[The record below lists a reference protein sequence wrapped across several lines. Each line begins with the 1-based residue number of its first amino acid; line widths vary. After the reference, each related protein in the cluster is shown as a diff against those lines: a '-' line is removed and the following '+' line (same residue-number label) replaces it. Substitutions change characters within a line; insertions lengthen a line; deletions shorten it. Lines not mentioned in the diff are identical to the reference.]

1 MCSPLPLRLDGGGFF
16 VSLPKIIV
24 RGRAMTTKLRA
35 ATRWLR
41 ISAAG
46 IIAAI
51 YIAGP
56 AYGQQ
61 PYEGPIF
68 DAHLHYNWEPKPY
81 EVEQVLEIFKRNNVR
96 GILATSRPNIGTVAL
111 MEAKQNEVWVV
122 PFIRQYRTRADIPT
136 WFNDPVIFEMVLEEF
151 KRGYYRGVGE
161 FHIYGKA
168 AASEGAAKL
177 VRFAVENDLYIH
189 AHCDVE
195 ALELLYS
202 HDKRAR
208 IIWAHTGFS
217 TSPTELKALFA
228 RYPSL
233 MGELSFRGGITESG
247 GALTD
252 DFKELFTKYS
262 DRFLLGT
269 DTWIKERWFQYDNL
283 IKNYRAWL
291 GQLPKEHAERIAFGN
306 AERLFRSE
314 KPVR

>member
-1 MCSPLPLRLDGGGFF
+1 
-16 VSLPKIIV
+16 
-24 RGRAMTTKLRA
+24 MTTRLEAMRK
-35 ATRWLR
+35 WLR
-41 ISAAG
+41 IAAAALALSAAV
-46 IIAAI
+46 AAP
-51 YIAGP
+51 AG
-56 AYGQQ
+56 AQQ
-61 PYEGPIF
+61 PYDGPIF

-81 EVEQVLEIFKRNNVR
+81 YNVEQVLEIFRRNNVR

-111 MEAKQNEVWVV
+111 VEAKQKDLWVV
-122 PFIRQYRTRADIPT
+122 PFIRQYKTRADIPT
-136 WFNDPVIFEMVLEEF
+136 WFSDPSIFEMVLEEF

-168 AASEGAAKL
+168 AATEGAAKL

-217 TSPTELKALFA
+217 TSATELKALFA

-269 DTWIKERWFQYDNL
+269 DTWITERWFQYDNL

-291 GQLPKEHAERIAFGN
+291 GQLPKEHAQRIAFGN

-314 KPVR
+314 KPAR

>member
-1 MCSPLPLRLDGGGFF
+1 
-16 VSLPKIIV
+16 
-24 RGRAMTTKLRA
+24 MTTRLRA
-35 ATRWLR
+35 LLKALPIFAATLAF
-41 ISAAG
+41 AACLSSP
-46 IIAAI
+46 
-51 YIAGP
+51 AG
-56 AYGQQ
+56 AQQ
-61 PYEGPIF
+61 PYDGPIF
-68 DAHLHYNWEPKPY
+68 DAHMHYNWEPKPY
-81 EVEQVLEIFKRNNVR
+81 EIEQVLEIFKRNNVR

-111 MEAKQNEVWVV
+111 MEAKPADVWVV

-136 WFNDPVIFEMVLEEF
+136 WFNDPAIFEMVLEEF

-217 TSPTELKALFA
+217 TSATELKALFS

-247 GALTD
+247 GQLTG

-291 GQLPKEHAERIAFGN
+291 GQLPKEHAQRIAFGN

-314 KPVR
+314 KQTR